1 MSKNSFHAGAIS
13 HKTGP
18 GHNDFSDP
26 FDYYFEPID
35 DTRIKYLKPVVV
47 LANRSSF
54 SATNNFVS
62 IMKTLPNVRIVGDTT
77 GGGSGLPF
85 TFDLPNGWAVRMSAS
100 EITDANGTVTEFGVD
115 PSPGCKVDMTEAEM
129 AMGKDAILERAFEV
143 LEEMASNRK

>member
-1 MSKNSFHAGAIS
+1 
-13 HKTGP
+13 
-18 GHNDFSDP
+18 
-26 FDYYFEPID
+26 
-35 DTRIKYLKPVVV
+35 
-47 LANRSSF
+47 
-54 SATNNFVS
+54 
-62 IMKTLPNVRIVGDTT
+62 VRIVGDTT

-100 EITDANGTVTEFGVD
+100 EITDANGNVTEFGVD